1 LLPAAGGAA
10 VSLRRAVIAAL
21 FAAVTLRFAIYLS
34 PGQGRRV
41 PPPATGRQ
49 AADAAAHSQRD
60 Q

>member
-1 LLPAAGGAA
+1 
-10 VSLRRAVIAAL
+10 VRRAAIAAL
-21 FAAVTLRFAIYLS
+21 FAVHTVRFAIYLS

-41 PPPATGRQ
+41 PPPAAGRQ